1 LVMAK
6 TIEFYVPTSFQK
18 KVAPTSRAQKGKVI
32 EFGAK
37 GHKS

>member
-1 LVMAK
+1 MAK

-18 KVAPTSRAQKGKVI
+18 KVAPTSRPQKAKII
-32 EFGAK
+32 EFCAK